1 MYNFLIGM
9 LAALCWVAGC
19 FFFRFYLKVKDR
31 LFLSFGIAFWTFS
44 AEWIVLCFKQAP
56 EESDTLVYV
65 IRLLGFL
72 LILYAI
78 VDKNFGFL
86 KRKPGSIRLDRV

>member
-1 MYNFLIGM
+1 M
-9 LAALCWVAGC
+9 
-19 FFFRFYLKVKDR
+19 
-31 LFLSFGIAFWTFS
+31 SFGIAFWTFS